1 MLKYLHNIISVS
13 ISSEV
18 EDERGNPLTNWVIY
32 KEWLVYKL
40 IKLILS
46 HSYVSPIKNHT
57 WFGYYLVFLLSLV
70 HNASETPMN
79 LGYVLTLAWITFYV
93 RISCSLSV
101 LRASPA
107 YFNAC
112 VTLRRSLS
120 IFDGLVVSVK
130 VSLSYNK
137 QVANLSLKTCIEVLT
152 VKDLVRTM
160 SELCQCDRLWTLY
173 MFLPCNPT
181 LETSPLGMVIGLP
194 KIVVA

>member
-1 MLKYLHNIISVS
+1 MLLPLTGVL
-13 ISSEV
+13 E
-18 EDERGNPLTNWVIY
+18 ERGDPLTKWVIY

-46 HSYVSPIKNHT
+46 QSYFRAFEIYFWYRLRARSGMMPSEVVELWTLQLSYQSIAACFAFFYSPDST
-57 WFGYYLVFLLSLV
+57 QLLWRVTLSSF
-70 HNASETPMN
+70 NRFT
-79 LGYVLTLAWITFYV
+79 LTLH
-93 RISCSLSV
+93 
-101 LRASPA
+101 
-107 YFNAC
+107 
-112 VTLRRSLS
+112 SLS
-120 IFDGLVVSVK
+120 IFDGLVVSFK
-130 VSLSYNK
+130 VSLSYYK

>member
-1 MLKYLHNIISVS
+1 MKGV
-13 ISSEV
+13 
-18 EDERGNPLTNWVIY
+18 
-32 KEWLVYKL
+32 
-40 IKLILS
+40 
-46 HSYVSPIKNHT
+46 
-57 WFGYYLVFLLSLV
+57 LSLI

-120 IFDGLVVSVK
+120 IFDGLVVSFK
-130 VSLSYNK
+130 VSLSYYK

-160 SELCQCDRLWTLY
+160 SELCQCD
-173 MFLPCNPT
+173 
-181 LETSPLGMVIGLP
+181 PL
-194 KIVVA
+194 